1 MRRSSLVR
9 PANRPETSFHS
20 FHASRD
26 RFSFP
31 LGKSNDADLA
41 NPGKLCGPGKGAGV
55 GHGDTP
61 ILVFGKPI
69 SSLSAEIPKRLFV
82 PFFFFFPYSDAN
94 ILNLYTKGVKVGRS
108 RGRKKRVG

>member
-1 MRRSSLVR
+1 MRSGLTD
-9 PANRPETSFHS
+9 ETELARTTGQPTGDEFPQ
-20 FHASRD
+20 
-26 RFSFP
+26 FSV
-31 LGKSNDADLA
+31 
-41 NPGKLCGPGKGAGV
+41 GPGKGAGV